1 VVRTRAGYTG
11 GRKERPTYHDLGDHS
26 EAVQVDFD
34 PRRISYERLLE
45 VAWDEHNP
53 ASRSWSRQYRAA
65 IFVHDE
71 SQRAAAQESRARIAA
86 SLGTAVHTPV
96 EDAGVFW
103 PAEDYH
109 QKYMLRRSPALV
121 RELLRRLPDEPALRD
136 STVAARLNGV
146 LGGYR
151 PDGLEEEIGRWGLA
165 PETEA
170 AILGLAGRARR

>member
-1 VVRTRAGYTG
+1 M
-11 GRKERPTYHDLGDHS
+11 
-26 EAVQVDFD
+26 
-34 PRRISYERLLE
+34 
-45 VAWDEHNP
+45 AWDEHNP
-53 ASRSWSRQYRAA
+53 ASRPWSRQYRAA

-71 SQRAAAQESRARIAA
+71 GQRTAAEESRARLAA
-86 SLGTAVHTPV
+86 SLGTAVHTAV

-109 QKYMLRRSPALV
+109 QKYMLRRSPALA
-121 RELLRRLPDEPALRD
+121 RELLRRLPDESALRD

-151 PDGLEEEIGRWGLA
+151 PDRLDEEIGVYGLA

-170 AILGLAGRARR
+170 SVVGLAARARR

>member
-1 VVRTRAGYTG
+1 M
-11 GRKERPTYHDLGDHS
+11 
-26 EAVQVDFD
+26 
-34 PRRISYERLLE
+34 
-45 VAWDEHNP
+45 AWDEHNP
-53 ASRSWSRQYRAA
+53 ASRPWSRQYRAA
-65 IFVHDE
+65 IFVHDA

-86 SLGTAVHTPV
+86 SLGATVHTAV

-121 RELLRRLPDEPALRD
+121 RELLRRLPDESALRD

-151 PDGLEEEIGRWGLA
+151 TDTLDEEIGSYGLA
-165 PETEA
+165 PETA
-170 AILGLAGRARR
+170 AAVLGLAARARR